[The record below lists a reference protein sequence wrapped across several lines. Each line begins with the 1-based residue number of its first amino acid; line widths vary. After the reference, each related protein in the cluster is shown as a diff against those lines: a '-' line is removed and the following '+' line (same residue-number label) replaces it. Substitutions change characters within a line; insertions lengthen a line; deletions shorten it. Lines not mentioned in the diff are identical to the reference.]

1 MPGYLFF
8 ASCLI
13 FFICD
18 IFIYSIWYYLMRY
31 RVLNSVFW
39 QSIFVK
45 IVSSISRQKFMVS
58 GFCNLITSL
67 GYVNVR
73 KWLTFIIEMYVL
85 IHLIPF
91 LVCSLVI
98 NEFLWV
104 NYVNQWF
111 VIILDHPLKKN
122 LFIFSFFSYNFS

>member
-1 MPGYLFF
+1 MSGYLFF

-13 FFICD
+13 FFISD
-18 IFIYSIWYYLMRY
+18 IFMFSIWYYLMCY

-73 KWLTFIIEMYVL
+73 KWFTFIIEIYGL

-111 VIILDHPLKKN
+111 VVILDHPLKKN
-122 LFIFSFFSYNFS
+122 LFIFLFFSYNFS